1 MMYFGESDGLTLIKN
16 LPEPGGTWELLE
28 VIGGGN
34 YGEVFKGR
42 NCKNG
47 EIAAV
52 KIMDAVLDKEE
63 DIRSE
68 LNVFEN
74 HCNHPN
80 IVKFFGAFVKR
91 DKREDD
97 QLWIVMEVSSYTFY
111 ADYRLLVAWRR
122 YTMVIILLMGDV
134 SYVNT

>member
-1 MMYFGESDGLTLIKN
+1 MYFGESDGLSLIKN
-16 LPEPGGTWELLE
+16 LPDPEGNWELLQ

-68 LNVFEN
+68 LNVFQN
-74 HCNHPN
+74 HCSHPN

-97 QLWIVMEVSSYTFY
+97 QLWIVMEVKYPHP
-111 ADYRLLVAWRR
+111 
-122 YTMVIILLMGDV
+122 
-134 SYVNT
+134 

>member
-1 MMYFGESDGLTLIKN
+1 MTQIKN
-16 LPEPGGTWELLE
+16 LPEPNGEWELLE

-68 LNVFEN
+68 LNVFQS
-74 HCNHPN
+74 HSSHPN

-97 QLWIVMEVSSYTFY
+97 QLWIVMEVDIKYSLASKH
-111 ADYRLLVAWRR
+111 V
-122 YTMVIILLMGDV
+122 
-134 SYVNT
+134 

>member
-1 MMYFGESDGLTLIKN
+1 MYFGESDGLSLIKN
-16 LPEPGGTWELLE
+16 LPDPSDHWELIQA
-28 VIGGGN
+28 IGGGN

-52 KIMDAVLDKEE
+52 KIMEAVLDKEE

-68 LNVFEN
+68 LNVFQN

-97 QLWIVMEVSSYTFY
+97 QLWIVMEVNTRTMFPLF
-111 ADYRLLVAWRR
+111 LLFPEC
-122 YTMVIILLMGDV
+122 
-134 SYVNT
+134 

>member
-1 MMYFGESDGLTLIKN
+1 MMYFGESDGLALIKN
-16 LPEPGGTWELLE
+16 LPDPGGTWELLE

-52 KIMDAVLDKEE
+52 KIMEAVLDKEE

-97 QLWIVMEVSSYTFY
+97 QLWIVMEVNIFTIHAVFSPFTF
-111 ADYRLLVAWRR
+111 RIVK
-122 YTMVIILLMGDV
+122 
-134 SYVNT
+134 S

>member
-1 MMYFGESDGLTLIKN
+1 MYFSESDGLTLIKN
-16 LPEPGGTWELLE
+16 LPDPDGTWELLE

-42 NCKNG
+42 NRKNG

-52 KIMDAVLDKEE
+52 KIMEAVLDKEE

-74 HCNHPN
+74 HSNHPN
-80 IVKFFGAFVKR
+80 IVNFFGAFVKR

-97 QLWIVMEVSSYTFY
+97 QLWIVMEVSNYFEIS
-111 ADYRLLVAWRR
+111 
-122 YTMVIILLMGDV
+122 
-134 SYVNT
+134 

>member
-1 MMYFGESDGLTLIKN
+1 MYFGESDGLSLIKN
-16 LPEPGGTWELLE
+16 LRDPSGHWELLQA
-28 VIGGGN
+28 IGGGN

-52 KIMDAVLDKEE
+52 KIMEAVLDKEE

-68 LNVFEN
+68 LNVFQN

-91 DKREDD
+91 EKREDD
-97 QLWIVMEVSSYTFY
+97 QLWIVMEVNPLTIFP
-111 ADYRLLVAWRR
+111 LF
-122 YTMVIILLMGDV
+122 ILFPNAKPYCTAKL
-134 SYVNT
+134 